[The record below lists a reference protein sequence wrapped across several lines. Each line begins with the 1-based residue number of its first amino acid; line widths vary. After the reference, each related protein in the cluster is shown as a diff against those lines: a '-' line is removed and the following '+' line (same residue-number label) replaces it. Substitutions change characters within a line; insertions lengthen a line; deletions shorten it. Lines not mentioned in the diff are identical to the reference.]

1 MTRGS
6 GKGRIIVLSGPS
18 AVGKDTVIE
27 KLLELATSLKRPPA
41 YTTRLPRPGEVDGRD
56 YTFVSPETFSTME
69 AGNQFLETAWVHGN
83 RYGTSRALVE
93 ELLAHGDEVLL
104 KLDVQGAAQL
114 RDTGVD
120 ATFVFLEPP
129 SREALL
135 ERQRKR
141 ETETPEE
148 LAIRTR
154 DADRELAEARWYH
167 HRVVND
173 DVVRAARE
181 VAAIVGVAPTGE
193 S

>member
-6 GKGRIIVLSGPS
+6 GTSRIIVLSGPS

-27 KLLELATSLKRPPA
+27 KLLELSPSLKRPSA
-41 YTTRLPRPGEVDGRD
+41 YTTRLPRPGEIDGRD
-56 YTFVSPETFSTME
+56 YTFVSPEAFDAME
-69 AGNQFLETAWVHGN
+69 AANKFLETARVHGN
-83 RYGTSRALVE
+83 RYGTSRALVQ
-93 ELLAHGDEVLL
+93 ELLDQGHAVLL

-114 RDTGVD
+114 RDAGLD

-129 SREALL
+129 SRAALL
-135 ERQRKR
+135 ERQQMR

-148 LAIRTR
+148 LAVRTR

-173 DVVRAARE
+173 DVARAAAE
-181 VAAIVGVAPTGE
+181 VAAILGVAP
-193 S
+193 SS